1 MATITVRNIPE
12 EVITMIKNRARR
24 NKRSMEQEVRTILS
38 EVVLDRERAMK
49 RIESLWQQQKRPI
62 SKEEVDAWLRKAG
75 QNENSL

>member
-12 EVITMIKNRARR
+12 EVITLIKNRARC
-24 NKRSMEQEVRTILS
+24 NKRSMEQEIRTILS

-49 RIESLWQQQKRPI
+49 RIESLWQRQKRLI
-62 SKEEVDAWLRKAG
+62 SKEEIDSWLRKAR

>member
-12 EVITMIKNRARR
+12 EVIAMIKNRARR

-49 RIESLWQQQKRPI
+49 RIESFWQRQKRPI
-62 SKEEVDAWLRKAG
+62 SKEEVDAWLRKAR

>member
-1 MATITVRNIPE
+1 MATITVLNIPD
-12 EVITMIKNRARR
+12 EVIVMIKNRARR
-24 NKRSMEQEVRTILS
+24 NKRSMDQEIRTILS
-38 EVVLDRERAMK
+38 EVVLDRERATK

>member
-1 MATITVRNIPE
+1 MATITVRNIPG
-12 EVITMIKNRARR
+12 EVIAMIKNRARR

>member
-12 EVITMIKNRARR
+12 EVIAMIKNRARR

-49 RIESLWQQQKRPI
+49 RIESLWKQQKRPI
-62 SKEEVDAWLRKAG
+62 SKQEVDTWLRKAR
-75 QNENSL
+75 QNEDSL

>member
-12 EVITMIKNRARR
+12 DVITMIKNRARR

-38 EVVLDRERAMK
+38 EVVLDREWAMK

-75 QNENSL
+75 QNENSS

>member
-12 EVITMIKNRARR
+12 EVITKIKNRARR
-24 NKRSMEQEVRTILS
+24 NKRSMEQEIRTILS

-62 SKEEVDAWLRKAG
+62 SKEEVDAWLRKSD

>member
-12 EVITMIKNRARR
+12 EVIAMIKNRARR
-24 NKRSMEQEVRTILS
+24 NKRSMDQEIRTILS
-38 EVVLDRERAMK
+38 EVVLDRERATK

>member
-12 EVITMIKNRARR
+12 DVITMIKNRARR

-62 SKEEVDAWLRKAG
+62 SKEEVDAWLKKAG

>member
-12 EVITMIKNRARR
+12 EVITLIKNRARR
-24 NKRSMEQEVRTILS
+24 NKRSMEQEIRTILS
-38 EVVLDRERAMK
+38 EVVLDRERATK

-62 SKEEVDAWLRKAG
+62 SKEEVDAWLRQAG

>member
-12 EVITMIKNRARR
+12 EVIAMIKNRARR

>member
-12 EVITMIKNRARR
+12 EVIAMIKNRARR
-24 NKRSMEQEVRTILS
+24 NKRSMEQEIRTILS